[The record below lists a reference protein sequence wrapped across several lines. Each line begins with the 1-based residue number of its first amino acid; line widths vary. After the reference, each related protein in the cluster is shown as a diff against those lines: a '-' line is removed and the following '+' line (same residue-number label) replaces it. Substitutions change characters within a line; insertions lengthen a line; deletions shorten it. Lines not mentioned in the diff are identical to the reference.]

1 MKQVAKLAL
10 EDGTIYQGEGFGY
23 STIKT
28 GKLYLQLE

>member
-28 GKLYLQLE
+28 GEVVFAT